1 MTAQLEEIQDLLAE
15 WEKAKAAVPAAA
27 QVIAHEQD
35 LRKKVIS
42 AVFPEPAEGAN
53 KFDLA
58 NGWALKATCPVTRTV
73 DDAAFDLLRPK
84 LAELG
89 VIADTLVRTKLSLE
103 TKAYKSLSDA
113 TRALVDEA
121 LTIKP
126 GSYSLELVA
135 PKAGK

>member
-1 MTAQLEEIQDLLAE
+1 MTASLDEIQGLLAE

-27 QVIAHEQD
+27 LVISREQE
-35 LRKKVIS
+35 LRKKVI
-42 AVFPEPAEGAN
+42 ATVFPEPAEGVN

-89 VIADTLVRTKLSLE
+89 VIADTLVKTKLSLE
-103 TKAYKSLSDA
+103 TKSYKSLSDA

-126 GSYSLELVA
+126 GSYTLELVP
-135 PKAGK
+135 PKG

>member
-1 MTAQLEEIQDLLAE
+1 MTASLDEIQGLLAE

-27 QVIAHEQD
+27 LVISREQD
-35 LRKKVIS
+35 LRKKVI
-42 AVFPEPAEGAN
+42 ATAFPEPAEGVN

-89 VIADTLVRTKLSLE
+89 VIADTLVKTKLSLE
-103 TKAYKSLSDA
+103 TKAYRNLSDA

-126 GSYSLELVA
+126 GSYTLELVP
-135 PKAGK
+135 PKG

>member
-1 MTAQLEEIQDLLAE
+1 MTASIDEIQNLLAE
-15 WEKAKAAVPAAA
+15 WEQAKAAVPAAA
-27 QVIAHEQD
+27 LVISREQD
-35 LRKKVIS
+35 LRKKVI
-42 AVFPEPAEGAN
+42 ATVFPEPGEGVN

-89 VIADTLVRTKLSLE
+89 VIADTLVKTKLSLE
-103 TKAYKSLSDA
+103 TKAYRNLSDA

-126 GSYSLELVA
+126 GSYTLELVP
-135 PKAGK
+135 PKG

>member
-1 MTAQLEEIQDLLAE
+1 MTASIDEIQNLLAE

-27 QVIAHEQD
+27 QVIAREQE
-35 LRKKVIS
+35 LRKKVI
-42 AVFPEPAEGAN
+42 ATVFPEPAEGVN

-58 NGWALKATCPVTRTV
+58 NGWVLKATCPVTRTV

-89 VIADTLVRTKLSLE
+89 VIADILVKTKLSLE
-103 TKAYKSLSDA
+103 TKAYRNLSDA

-126 GSYSLELVA
+126 GSYTLELVP
-135 PKAGK
+135 PKG

>member
-1 MTAQLEEIQDLLAE
+1 MTTPSLTEIQQLLAD
-15 WEKAKAAVPAAA
+15 WEAAKKEVPAAA
-27 QVIAHEQD
+27 LVISREQD
-35 LRKKVIS
+35 LRKKVI
-42 AVFPEPAEGAN
+42 ATVFPAPSEGVN

-89 VIADTLVRTKLSLE
+89 VIADTLVKTKLSLE
-103 TKAYKSLSDA
+103 TKAYRNLSDA

-126 GSYSLELVA
+126 GSYTLELVP
-135 PKAGK
+135 PKA

>member
-1 MTAQLEEIQDLLAE
+1 MTASIDEIQNLLAE

-27 QVIAHEQD
+27 LVISREQD
-35 LRKKVIS
+35 LRKKVI
-42 AVFPEPAEGAN
+42 ATVFPAPSEGAN

-89 VIADTLVRTKLSLE
+89 VIADTLVKTKLSLE
-103 TKAYKSLSDA
+103 TKAYRNLSDA

-126 GSYSLELVA
+126 GSYTLELVP
-135 PKAGK
+135 PKG

>member
-1 MTAQLEEIQDLLAE
+1 MTASIDEIQNLLAE
-15 WEKAKAAVPAAA
+15 WEQAKAAVPAAA
-27 QVIAHEQD
+27 QVIAREQD
-35 LRKKVIS
+35 LRKKVI
-42 AVFPEPAEGAN
+42 ATVFPAPNEGVN

-89 VIADTLVRTKLSLE
+89 VIADTLVKTKLSLE
-103 TKAYKSLSDA
+103 TKAYRNLSDA

-126 GSYSLELVA
+126 GSYTLELVP
-135 PKAGK
+135 PKG

>member
-1 MTAQLEEIQDLLAE
+1 MTASIDEIQNLLAE

-27 QVIAHEQD
+27 LVISREQD
-35 LRKKVIS
+35 LRKKVI
-42 AVFPEPAEGAN
+42 ATVFPAPSEGVN
-53 KFDLA
+53 KLDLA

-89 VIADTLVRTKLSLE
+89 VIADTLVKTKLSLE
-103 TKAYKSLSDA
+103 TKAYRNLSDA

-126 GSYSLELVA
+126 GSYTLELVP
-135 PKAGK
+135 PKS

>member
-1 MTAQLEEIQDLLAE
+1 MTASIDEIQNLLAE
-15 WEKAKAAVPAAA
+15 WEKAEAAVPAAA
-27 QVIAHEQD
+27 QIIAREQA
-35 LRKKVIS
+35 LRKKVIAS
-42 AVFPEPAEGAN
+42 VFPAPSEGVN
-53 KFDLA
+53 KLDLA

-89 VIADTLVRTKLSLE
+89 VIADTLVKTKLSLE
-103 TKAYKSLSDA
+103 TKAYRSLSDA

-126 GSYSLELVA
+126 GSYTLELVP
-135 PKAGK
+135 PKA

>member
-1 MTAQLEEIQDLLAE
+1 MTATIDEIQNLLAE

-27 QVIAHEQD
+27 LVISREQD
-35 LRKKVIS
+35 LRKKVI
-42 AVFPEPAEGAN
+42 ATVFPAPSEGVT

-89 VIADTLVRTKLSLE
+89 VIADTLVKTKLSLE
-103 TKAYKSLSDA
+103 TKAYRSLSDV

-126 GSYSLELVA
+126 GSYTLELVP
-135 PKAGK
+135 PKG

>member
-1 MTAQLEEIQDLLAE
+1 MTASIDEIQNLLAE

-27 QVIAHEQD
+27 LVISREQD
-35 LRKKVIS
+35 LRKKVI
-42 AVFPEPAEGAN
+42 ATVFPEPSEGVN

-58 NGWALKATCPVTRTV
+58 NGWTLKATCPVTRTV

-89 VIADTLVRTKLSLE
+89 VIADTLVKTKLSLE
-103 TKAYKSLSDA
+103 TKAYRNLSDA

-126 GSYSLELVA
+126 GSYTLELA
-135 PKAGK
+135 PPKA

>member
-1 MTAQLEEIQDLLAE
+1 MTASIDEIQNLLAE
-15 WEKAKAAVPAAA
+15 WEQAKAAVPAAA
-27 QVIAHEQD
+27 LVISREQD
-35 LRKKVIS
+35 LRKKVI
-42 AVFPEPAEGAN
+42 ANVFPAPSEGVN
-53 KFDLA
+53 KLDLA

-89 VIADTLVRTKLSLE
+89 VIADTLVKTKLSLE
-103 TKAYKSLSDA
+103 TKAYRNLSDA

-126 GSYSLELVA
+126 GSYTLELVP
-135 PKAGK
+135 PKG

>member
-1 MTAQLEEIQDLLAE
+1 MTASIDEIQNLLAE

-27 QVIAHEQD
+27 LVISREQD
-35 LRKKVIS
+35 LRKKVI
-42 AVFPEPAEGAN
+42 ANVFPEPAEGVN

-89 VIADTLVRTKLSLE
+89 VIADTLVKTKLSLE
-103 TKAYKSLSDA
+103 TKAYRNLSDA

-126 GSYSLELVA
+126 GSYTLELVP
-135 PKAGK
+135 PKG

>member
-1 MTAQLEEIQDLLAE
+1 MTASIDEIQNLLAE
-15 WEKAKAAVPAAA
+15 WEKTKAAVPAAA
-27 QVIAHEQD
+27 QVIAREQD
-35 LRKKVIS
+35 LRKKVIA
-42 AVFPEPAEGAN
+42 AVFPAPSEGVN
-53 KFDLA
+53 KLDLA

-89 VIADTLVRTKLSLE
+89 VIADTLVKTKLSLE
-103 TKAYKSLSDA
+103 TKAYRNLSDA

-126 GSYSLELVA
+126 GSYTLELVP
-135 PKAGK
+135 PKG

>member
-1 MTAQLEEIQDLLAE
+1 MTASIDEIQNLLAE

-27 QVIAHEQD
+27 LVISREQD

-42 AVFPEPAEGAN
+42 AVFPEPAEGVN

-89 VIADTLVRTKLSLE
+89 VIADTLVKTKLSLE
-103 TKAYKSLSDA
+103 TKAYRSLSDA

-126 GSYSLELVA
+126 GSYTLELVP
-135 PKAGK
+135 PKG

>member
-1 MTAQLEEIQDLLAE
+1 MTASLNEIQGLLAE

-27 QVIAHEQD
+27 LVISREQD
-35 LRKKVIS
+35 LRKKVI
-42 AVFPEPAEGAN
+42 ATVFPEPAEGVN

-89 VIADTLVRTKLSLE
+89 VIADTLVKTKLSLE
-103 TKAYKSLSDA
+103 TKAYRNLSDA

-126 GSYSLELVA
+126 GSYTLELVP
-135 PKAGK
+135 PKG

>member
-1 MTAQLEEIQDLLAE
+1 MTASLNEIQGLLAE

-27 QVIAHEQD
+27 LVISREQD
-35 LRKKVIS
+35 LRKKVI
-42 AVFPEPAEGAN
+42 ATVFPEPAEGVN

-89 VIADTLVRTKLSLE
+89 VIADTLVKTKLSLE
-103 TKAYKSLSDA
+103 TKAYRNLSDA

-126 GSYSLELVA
+126 GSYTLELVP
-135 PKAGK
+135 PKA

>member
-1 MTAQLEEIQDLLAE
+1 MTASIDEIQNLLAE

-27 QVIAHEQD
+27 LVISREQD
-35 LRKKVIS
+35 LRKKVI
-42 AVFPEPAEGAN
+42 ATVFPEPGEGVN

-58 NGWALKATCPVTRTV
+58 NGWVLKATCPVTRTV

-89 VIADTLVRTKLSLE
+89 VIADTLVKTKLSLE
-103 TKAYKSLSDA
+103 TKSYKSLSDA

-126 GSYSLELVA
+126 GSYTLELVP
-135 PKAGK
+135 PKT